1 MAASKPMDERT
12 LEVFENLCRLS
23 EKQVE
28 QNTQVV
34 ELLKALGTQNEYI
47 LEKISIAEMR
57 QCQANAQG
65 TDASRMTSSYFKA
78 ENALWSSSAKAST
91 LEMIYKSGDLSSI
104 GYQGIF
110 SEKDERR
117 IELATALF
125 YKTYVLGETHLYNM
139 FADNGEPPEPLF
151 KLMPSFRREMLQLA
165 KEKDSELSTRADE
178 HQGQLGPYFQRV
190 LGALSSIPS
199 ELQYL
204 HEMVLGVNKNFEP
217 VTNVSRDDAP
227 STPNVY
233 QLIPERVK
241 NFVEWCKGNGMCSST
256 EDKKLEVT
264 ECIVKWCWIIKKLAN
279 KAAKLSTAEY
289 EAKRAKYDHTAQD
302 NKAAREEAFLDFH
315 IKVEFPNLRVVYEAY
330 DKMVEEKRLANKSEP
345 MDVEKAEA

>member
-12 LEVFENLCRLS
+12 LEVFEKLCKLA

-28 QNTQVV
+28 QNKKIIEKLEVL
-34 ELLKALGTQNEYI
+34 EKQNEYI
-47 LEKISIAEMR
+47 GDKISIAEMR

-110 SEKDERR
+110 SDKDERR

-125 YKTYVLGETHLYNM
+125 YKTYVLGETHLYNI
-139 FADNGEPPEPLF
+139 FADDGEPPEPLF

-165 KEKDSELSTRADE
+165 KERDSELGTRAGE
-178 HQGQLGPYFQRV
+178 HQGQLGPYYNRIQ
-190 LGALSSIPS
+190 GALGEIPAD
-199 ELQYL
+199 LQYL
-204 HEMVLGVNKNFEP
+204 HEMALSVNKQFEP
-217 VTNVSRDDAP
+217 ITKISRDDAP
-227 STPNVY
+227 SAHNVY
-233 QLIPERVK
+233 QQIPEK
-241 NFVEWCKGNGMCSST
+241 AQSFIDWHKGNGTCSST

-264 ECIVKWCWIIKKLAN
+264 ECIVKWCWEIKKLTN
-279 KAAKLSTAEY
+279 KAAKLRTWEY
-289 EAKRAKYDHTAQD
+289 NAKRAKYDHAAQHE
-302 NKAAREEAFLDFH
+302 KLAREEGLIEFH
-315 IKVEFPNLRVVYEAY
+315 VKSEFPKLLKIYEDY
-330 DKMVEEKRLANKSEP
+330 DKMVEEKRLANGSEP
-345 MDVEKAEA
+345 MEVDKAEA